1 MALRTLLQFLA
12 FGILLFNQNVLFAAP
27 SPGDLDGDGVRDV
40 IVRAPESGA
49 NAISGSV
56 LIYSGG
62 NASLIG
68 EIQAPVN
75 HGLFGFEAIAVGDL
89 NDDEI
94 SEIAI
99 SAPALVLDIDRLG
112 AVFLYDGLTLELI
125 AVATPE
131 PGEMLLWE
139 IAGTVDLDADGMGDL
154 VVRSLKIRAD
164 RIVRDGWVVF
174 SGSSGNRLD
183 QGVDPDYH
191 WPFLARPAELFSVPT
206 PNKDLN
212 GDKIINYLDA
222 VVAAQLLGSQVSP
235 ASTGDVVIDGR
246 IDAADFSAIVAALG
260 QPSNPLDVFVD
271 EPSPFV
277 HPDSLPS
284 WAERA
289 SNLICRLVCRNGYIC
304 DELFQEPIPTFRN
317 ATSGPGVWLWCL
329 GTIDPPGCQGAVAT
343 VVYDRTVHSIAQHQ
357 MVSNIRM
364 FEWDVVLGESR
375 LQSWS
380 TDGPVASGHVFTYA
394 PILGTNARLIVHARY
409 FNGCGYGMRILDV
422 NMVPCSSAS
431 SVRMESPRWSMGAN
445 EHLTISA
452 VLAPELVG
460 PPVWEILSGHAFLQ
474 NHQVVSDEL
483 ILHSGASTGVVVVRL
498 TSADSGPCARD
509 VRLIFIQSAAG
520 EDTDGDGVSDLCEN
534 ALGSDPLDPNS
545 TPTAAA
551 IHDTDNDGL
560 TDLEECE
567 LGTDWTYYDTDGD
580 GLPDGFEVDNGT
592 DPNNP
597 DTDGDGV
604 SDADED
610 SDGDGMSNHDELIFG
625 TDPNNPDSDGDGVSD
640 GDEVNQGSDPN
651 DPTDGGLPPP
661 SNHVIDLRLTI
672 GDHSASHSERWAM
685 TVGPIS
691 LRAPGHGQVTE
702 RVFKFRR
709 GRIYPVTIQHL
720 GSVLSPPDYDYTASI
735 ELAGDGC
742 ISIRHAAGILGNFG
756 DLIGPPPGEAQL
768 FIPLIDVDIDSDNDD
783 GHGTPSGSDSEDEIE
798 DREDLPGKVFLA
810 STLDA
815 DRDGVPDFAD
825 GFDLLSQL
833 PRDDTAAEGRL
844 VPVIVSA
851 GGFDGDVDQILITYD
866 ASAPLAV
873 SVTLADSYVPAAGAF
888 RLWRIP
894 PGLPRDG
901 LAVLDGGDFIAP
913 GLYNPA
919 DLGLDTSVPV
929 TWYLESVRESTV
941 PASGSLELTIVPGA
955 VPYQCAGPEPRLLDR
970 VRFTSTR
977 VELLA
982 RGLGEEDFFEVGG
995 LIATTLDDPTVP
1007 DYQPLPPGM
1016 TAGSW
1021 LTYVLR
1027 VHDPRPGITQVT
1039 IDGQHLP
1046 LVPAG
1051 DGGYETTEFVCLPA
1065 IFPHGANL
1073 PPYPAVTP
1081 DPGDVTWEYNP
1092 SWEFVA
1098 KPKLKE
1104 QPEYMREL
1112 HQEVDR
1118 AVAELETSNWNGLT
1132 SIDGTTYAP
1141 NDDGAFGKEVH
1152 KRVSRGLT
1160 ESGWMTD
1167 VWVLRSENRIVGV
1180 GGTQP
1185 SGYASTQLTQVDIIR
1200 LKEGYRPQIGDAL
1213 DPSRIDDVIEI
1224 KTSLST
1230 SLTQGQLERLQDVV
1244 DGRDIRKGVPVRRWT
1259 RVRGWHDHQ
1268 RGINIRKTFRFVG
1281 GAAVAGLTSAY
1292 TIFHY
1297 AEHEQQFVSEIEPLI
1312 DNFRRE
1318 QDHAFRAQYAAEII
1332 DKMGS
1337 YLGRFMVDDTVID
1350 LLKLATI
1357 YRILGED

>member
-1 MALRTLLQFLA
+1 MTRKTIRAFLVA
-12 FGILLFNQNVLFAAP
+12 SFVLATQVTSVRAQVT
-27 SPGDLDGDGVRDV
+27 GDVDGDGIRDV
-40 IVRAPESGA
+40 IVRAPESGS
-49 NAISGSV
+49 NSISGSV
-56 LIYSGG
+56 FVYSGA

-68 EIQAPVN
+68 EIAAPID
-75 HGLFGFEAIAVGDL
+75 HGLFGFEALAIGDL
-89 NDDEI
+89 NGDDA
-94 SEIAI
+94 SEFAI
-99 SAPALVLDIDRLG
+99 SAPALVFELDRIG
-112 AVFLYDGLTLELI
+112 AVFLYDGLTLDLI
-125 AVATPE
+125 SVATPQ
-131 PGEMLLWE
+131 PGEILLWDM
-139 IAGTVDLDADGMGDL
+139 AGTADFDADGMGDL
-154 VVRSLKIRAD
+154 VVRSLKIGPD
-164 RIVRDGWVVF
+164 RTVRDGWVAF
-174 SGSSGNRLD
+174 SGSSGTRLD
-183 QGVDPDYH
+183 HGDDPDYH
-191 WPFLARPAELFSVPT
+191 WPFLAKSVELYSVPT

-222 VVAAQLLGSQVSP
+222 IAVAQLLGSQVSP
-235 ASTGDVVIDGR
+235 ASTGDVIIDGR
-246 IDAADFSAIVAALG
+246 IDAADFSAITASLG
-260 QPSNPLDVFVD
+260 QPSNPLDALVD
-271 EPSPFV
+271 EPAPYV
-277 HPDSLPS
+277 DPDSLPS
-284 WAERA
+284 WADRA
-289 SNLICRLVCRNGYIC
+289 GTLICSIICRPGYIC
-304 DELFQEPIPTFRN
+304 QEPFPGPTPVLRN
-317 ATSGPGVWLWCL
+317 TVTGPGVWLWCTS
-329 GTIDPPGCQGAVAT
+329 TIEPPDCQGAYAT
-343 VVYDRTVHSIAQHQ
+343 VTYDRVVNSIGSHQ
-357 MVSNIRM
+357 MISDRSMYRWEIIV
-364 FEWDVVLGESR
+364 GEPR

-380 TDGPVASGHVFTYA
+380 TSGPGVTGTEFTYA
-394 PILGTNARLIVHARY
+394 PIPGVSGRLLVHAWY
-409 FNGCGYGMRILDV
+409 LDGCGNTGFRSMDV
-422 NMVPCSSAS
+422 NMLPCTSAPQ
-431 SVRMESPRWSMGAN
+431 VRMESPRWTMVAD
-445 EHLTISA
+445 EFLTINA
-452 VLAPELVG
+452 VLDPALAG
-460 PPVWEILSGHAFLQ
+460 PPVWEVLSGHALLQ
-474 NHQVVSDEL
+474 SHQVLNDQLV
-483 ILHSGASTGVVVVRL
+483 LHSGASTGVVVVRL
-498 TSADSGPCARD
+498 TSADSGPCSSDIRF
-509 VRLIFIQSAAG
+509 VFIRSSVGQ
-520 EDTDGDGVSDLCEN
+520 DTDGDGVSDLCEN
-534 ALGSDPLDPNS
+534 AFGSDPLDPNS

-709 GRIYPVTIQHL
+709 GRMYPVTIQHL
-720 GSVLSPPDYDYTASI
+720 GSVFSPPDYDYTASI
-735 ELAGDGC
+735 ELAGEGC
-742 ISIRHAAGILGNFG
+742 ISIRNAAGILGNFG
-756 DLIGPPPGEAQL
+756 DVNGPPPGEAQL

-833 PRDDTAAEGRL
+833 PRDDKAAESRL

-873 SVTLADSYVPAAGAF
+873 SVTLADSYVPAVGAF
-888 RLWRIP
+888 RLWRTP

-955 VPYQCAGPEPRLLDR
+955 VPYQCAGPEPGLVDR

-982 RGLGEEDFFEVGG
+982 RGLGEEDFFSVGG
-995 LIATTLDDPTVP
+995 LIATTLDDPNEP
-1007 DYQPLPPGM
+1007 DYEPPPQGM
-1016 TAGSW
+1016 TVGSW

-1039 IDGQHLP
+1039 IDGQPLP
-1046 LVPAG
+1046 LTPAAG
-1051 DGGYETTEFVCLPA
+1051 GGYETPEFVCLPA
-1065 IFPHGANL
+1065 IVPPGADL

-1081 DPGDVTWEYNP
+1081 GPGEITWEYNP
-1092 SWEFVA
+1092 SWELPATSDF
-1098 KPKLKE
+1098 E
-1104 QPEYMREL
+1104 RQPAYMRQLLREI
-1112 HQEVDR
+1112 DR
-1118 AVAELETSNWNGLT
+1118 AVADLETSNWNGLT
-1132 SIDGTTYAP
+1132 SIDGTTYAH
-1141 NDDGAFGKEVH
+1141 NDAGAFGKEVH
-1152 KRVSRGLT
+1152 KRAALRLTGSR
-1160 ESGWMTD
+1160 WMTD
-1167 VWVLRSENRIVGV
+1167 VWILESENRVVAI
-1180 GGTQP
+1180 GGAQP
-1185 SGYASTQLTQVDIIR
+1185 SGYASTQLTQVDIMR
-1200 LKEGYRPQIGDAL
+1200 LNRGYTPQVGDIL
-1213 DPSRIDDVIEI
+1213 DPSRIDDIIDI
-1224 KTSLST
+1224 KTSLNAEMT
-1230 SLTQGQLERLQDVV
+1230 AGQRNRLRAVV
-1244 DGRDIRKGVPVRRWT
+1244 GGREIRVAVPVRRWT
-1259 RVRGWHDHQ
+1259 RGLSWHEHIRG
-1268 RGINIRKTFRFVG
+1268 RNLRLGLALAG
-1281 GAAVAGLTSAY
+1281 GAAVSGLSSAY
-1292 TIFHY
+1292 AIIQY
-1297 AEHEQQFVSEIEPLI
+1297 ADHQDQFVADIEPLI
-1312 DNFRRE
+1312 DDF
-1318 QDHAFRAQYAAEII
+1318 I
-1332 DKMGS
+1332 DEHDPVHKNAIAIQLVSRIGD
-1337 YLGRFMVDDTVID
+1337 YLSLFMPENTVVDAVTV
-1350 LLKLATI
+1350 LTI
-1357 YRILGED
+1357 YRILGE